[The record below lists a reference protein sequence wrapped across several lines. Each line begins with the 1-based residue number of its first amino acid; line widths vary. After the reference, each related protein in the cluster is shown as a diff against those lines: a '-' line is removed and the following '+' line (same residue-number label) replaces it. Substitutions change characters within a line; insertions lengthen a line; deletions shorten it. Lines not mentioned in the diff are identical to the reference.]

1 MGLFLFSLMV
11 NDIKPMDA
19 QNNLLVKF
27 ADDITTSAPVK
38 SGLDSAEAET
48 ESIQNWS
55 EANQMTLN
63 LSKTWEMV
71 VHCGS
76 MKPLPAPIA
85 GINRKSWLKLLGVT
99 FQEDPCCWD
108 LHIDDLLSKASGRMY
123 ILRVCRC
130 YCFSA
135 DQLNKLFESL
145 IMSLFYYSIEEW
157 GSALQ
162 KKDLDRI
169 DKFFRRAHR
178 YGYTTK
184 NIKISEVIEERDRK
198 LFKKIVS
205 NPEHVLHEL
214 LPMCKQRILR
224 QREHNFIL
232 PQIKTERFKRSFINR
247 CLFNCF

>member
-1 MGLFLFSLMV
+1 MAEWTTLARFSLMV
-11 NDIKPMDA
+11 NDIKPIDT

-38 SGLDSAEAET
+38 SGSDSAKAET

-63 LSKTWEMV
+63 LSKTWEIV

-99 FQEDPCCWD
+99 FQENPRCWD

-130 YCFSA
+130 YGYSA

-145 IMSLFYYSIEEW
+145 IISLFYNSIEVW
-157 GSALQ
+157 GSAFQ

-169 DKFFRRAHR
+169 DRFFRRAHR

-198 LFKKIVS
+198 LFKK
-205 NPEHVLHEL
+205 LY
-214 LPMCKQRILR
+214 RI
-224 QREHNFIL
+224 QNMFYM
-232 PQIKTERFKRSFINR
+232 
-247 CLFNCF
+247 NCFLCVNKGS